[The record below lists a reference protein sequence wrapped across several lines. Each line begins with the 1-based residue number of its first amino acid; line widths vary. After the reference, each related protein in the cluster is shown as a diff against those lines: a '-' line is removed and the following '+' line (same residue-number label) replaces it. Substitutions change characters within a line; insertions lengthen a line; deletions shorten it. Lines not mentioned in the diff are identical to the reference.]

1 MSLFQLYETQR
12 KPFNAG
18 KKWICI
24 NPSSVGF
31 PTDTR
36 GEIIEI
42 IWTNETY
49 CRYKILCGNYRSREY
64 QTRKTDILKAYEP
77 YTMETISN
85 A

>member
-24 NPSSVGF
+24 NPSSIGF
-31 PTDTR
+31 ATGTR

-42 IWTNETY
+42 IWSNETFS
-49 CRYKILCGNYRSREY
+49 RYKVLRGNYKSIEY
-64 QTRKTDILKAYEP
+64 QTLKSDILTAYEP
-77 YTMETISN
+77 YTEP
-85 A
+85 